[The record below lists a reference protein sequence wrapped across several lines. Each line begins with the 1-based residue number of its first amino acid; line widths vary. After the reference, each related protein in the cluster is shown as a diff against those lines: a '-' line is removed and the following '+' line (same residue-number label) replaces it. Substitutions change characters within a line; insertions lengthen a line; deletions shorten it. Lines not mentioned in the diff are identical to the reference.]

1 MLIVFYGANEIKV
14 REALAVQLDS
24 LREVDP
30 AIVMVRV
37 EADTYSSG
45 QLANLVGATS
55 LFGEKYVY
63 VLDNPLQAED
73 FWTEVETLASDL
85 ASSRQTFILV
95 EKSLL
100 AGPKKILISN
110 ATSITEYKS
119 EAGEGFNPFL
129 MADAFLRKDKRA
141 LWLLLEEAKKN
152 DLPAEEIIGV
162 LWWQIKTLRL
172 AILTKTATEAGVKDF
187 PYNKAKKAINNF
199 KPGEVEALALSLLTL
214 YHAGHAGECDID
226 LALESWALRL

>member
-14 REALAVQLDS
+14 REALATQLDS

-30 AIVMVRV
+30 AIVTVRV
-37 EADTYSSG
+37 EADTYSRG
-45 QLANLVGATS
+45 EIANLVGATS

-73 FWTEVETLASDL
+73 FWAEVETLASDL
-85 ASSRQTFILV
+85 ASSKQTFILV

-119 EAGEGFNPFL
+119 EAGEAFNPFL

-141 LWLLLEEAKKN
+141 LWLLLREAKKN

-172 AILTKTATEAGVKDF
+172 AILTQSASEAGVKDF

-214 YHAGHAGECDID
+214 YHQGHAGERDID